1 MKYFVMLCDGMAD
14 ERDERGL
21 TPMTEAKKPIM
32 DGLASRGTVGLV
44 RTVPF
49 GMKPGSD
56 VANLGAMGFET
67 EKCYTGRSPLEALSI
82 GVEMAEGDVT
92 YRANLVT
99 ISDDL
104 PFEEKIM
111 VDYSSGEITTKEST
125 ELINYLKEYFD
136 SEELSLFPGI
146 SYRHCLRRHNA
157 KTGASLTPPH
167 DISDK
172 KIGAYLP
179 SGEYGAQYTEMIK
192 RSYELLRNHP
202 VNQNR
207 MRQGKNPANSLWFWG
222 EGTKPALPDF
232 KERTGLKAAV
242 ISAVDLIKGIAIG
255 SGMEVIEVEGATGN
269 IDTNFD
275 GKAAAA
281 IEALKISDYVY
292 VHVEAPDECGHQGN
306 RAQKTRSIELIDE
319 KILAPVISY
328 LNQSGEEYSVLVMP
342 DHPTPITKK
351 THTSDPVPFAIYD
364 STSVKE
370 GAAVCFN
377 ELLAE
382 NSGLTLQSGVELF
395 RLFVK

>member
-1 MKYFVMLCDGMAD
+1 
-14 ERDERGL
+14 
-21 TPMTEAKKPIM
+21 
-32 DGLASRGTVGLV
+32 
-44 RTVPF
+44 
-49 GMKPGSD
+49 
-56 VANLGAMGFET
+56 
-67 EKCYTGRSPLEALSI
+67 
-82 GVEMAEGDVT
+82 
-92 YRANLVT
+92 
-99 ISDDL
+99 
-104 PFEEKIM
+104 
-111 VDYSSGEITTKEST
+111 
-125 ELINYLKEYFD
+125 
-136 SEELSLFPGI
+136 
-146 SYRHCLRRHNA
+146 
-157 KTGASLTPPH
+157 
-167 DISDK
+167 
-172 KIGAYLP
+172 
-179 SGEYGAQYTEMIK
+179 
-192 RSYELLRNHP
+192 
-202 VNQNR
+202 
-207 MRQGKNPANSLWFWG
+207 LWFWG
-222 EGTKPALPDF
+222 EGTKPALPNF

-281 IEALKISDYVY
+281 IEALKTSDYVY

-319 KILAPVISY
+319 KILAPVIDY

-382 NSGLTLQSGVELF
+382 NSGLTLKSGVELF